1 LKYALNEVHTEDL
14 NSIIFAKISNKMKNL
29 SLILNAVLL
38 VAVGILYYLHFKST
52 PSEPETKD
60 TEIPK
65 QIILSP
71 SNGIVFVNSDS
82 LLDQYEFYKNKK
94 REFEASQDRIK
105 RELKAEGEKLQE
117 EFEQYQQQGGSMTE
131 QQRAQKE
138 EQLTVK
144 QQQLMQKK
152 DMMLSKL
159 DDDQAKSS
167 DELYE
172 NLHTFFKKFNKGKN
186 FQYVLGVSKG
196 GGVLYANDSL
206 DITREVLTELNKESK
221 K

>member
-1 LKYALNEVHTEDL
+1 
-14 NSIIFAKISNKMKNL
+14 MKNL
-29 SLILNAVLL
+29 SWILNVILL
-38 VAVGILYYLHFKST
+38 VAVGILYYLHFKSST
-52 PSEPETKD
+52 PAAPETET
-60 TEIPK
+60 TEAPK
-65 QIILSP
+65 TIILSP

-105 RELKAEGEKLQE
+105 RDLKAEGDKLRD
-117 EFEQYQQQGGSMTE
+117 EFEQYQQQGGSMTD

-138 EQLTVK
+138 EQLTLK
-144 QQQLMQKK
+144 QQQLMEKK

-159 DDDQAKSS
+159 DDEQSKSS
-167 DELYE
+167 DQLYD
-172 NLHTFFKKFNKGKN
+172 NLHNFFKKYNKGKN

-206 DITREVLTELNKESK
+206 DITRQVLTELNKEFK